1 MTEREAESRSE
12 VGVRALDLFCC
23 AGGAGMG
30 LHQAGFEVVGVDIN
44 PQPNYPF
51 EFHQSDATTFPLD
64 GFDFIWA
71 SPPCQAHTTLKAR
84 HQDREYPCFIEA
96 IRKRLQAADVPYCIE
111 NVVGAPLINPTQLCG
126 SSFGLKVRRHR
137 LFETNFP
144 LLSLPCAHAAQG
156 QPIDVSGTGAR
167 RLRPRTDGKGGNP
180 NKPRNLAEA
189 REAMGIDW
197 MSRKEISQAIPP
209 AYSRFIGIAAM
220 TVIRLSE
227 VIA

>member
-1 MTEREAESRSE
+1 M
-12 VGVRALDLFCC
+12 RALDLFCC

-30 LHQAGFEVVGVDIN
+30 LHRAGFEVVGVDIM

-51 EFHQSDATTFPLD
+51 DFRLGDALEAD
-64 GFDFIWA
+64 LSGFDLVWA
-71 SPPCQAHTTLKAR
+71 SPPCQAHTTLSAR
-84 HQDREYPCFIEA
+84 HRDRDYPCFIA
-96 IRKRLQAADVPYCIE
+96 ATRTRLKAAGVPYVIE
-111 NVVGAPLINPTQLCG
+111 NVVGAPLVNPVRLCG

-137 LFETNFP
+137 LFEASFP
-144 LLSLPCAHAAQG
+144 ILSLPCAHEAQG

-167 RLRPRTDGKGGNP
+167 RVKPREDGKGGNP

-209 AYSRFIGIAAM
+209 AYSEFIGIAARAFIGAAM
-220 TVIRLSE
+220 V
-227 VIA
+227 AA

>member
-1 MTEREAESRSE
+1 MK
-12 VGVRALDLFCC
+12 VLDLFCG

-30 LHQAGFEVVGVDIN
+30 LHRAGFEVVGVDIR

-51 EFHQSDATTFPLD
+51 EFHQADAVTFPLD

-71 SPPCQAHTTLKAR
+71 SPPCQAHTTLAAR
-84 HQDREYPCFIEA
+84 HQDRDYPCFIEA
-96 IRKRLQAADVPYCIE
+96 TRARLRAAGVPYVIE
-111 NVVGAPLINPTQLCG
+111 NVVGAPLIHPIQLCG

-137 LFETNFP
+137 LFEASFP
-144 LLSLPCAHAAQG
+144 ILALPCAHEAQG

-167 RLRPRTDGKGGNP
+167 RVKPRTDGKGGNP

-209 AYSRFIGIAAM
+209 AYSQFIGIAAK
-220 TVIRLSE
+220 TFICLAE